1 MKIRIFV
8 ITLILAILSAFAN
21 TAESPELLTVA
32 NCSTDSECEN
42 GPDINNPFG
51 E

>member
-1 MKIRIFV
+1 MTMRRYLTV
-8 ITLILAILSAFAN
+8 IALAMLAS
-21 TAESPELLTVA
+21 TSQPAEAPAPLTVA

-42 GPDINNPFG
+42 GPDTINPFG